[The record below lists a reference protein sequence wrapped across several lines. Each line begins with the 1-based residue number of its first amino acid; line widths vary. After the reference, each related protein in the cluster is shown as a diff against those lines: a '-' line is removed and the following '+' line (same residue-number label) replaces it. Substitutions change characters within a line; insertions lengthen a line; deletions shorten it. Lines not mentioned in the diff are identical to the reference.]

1 MGLSKLVAGVTGI
14 TMMAVGLAMLAPPLA
29 SAAVQTG
36 AGLEVAAQPYKG
48 NPDKT
53 DWLGQYIVGGKPM
66 YCVRFAL
73 AAPDAGANY
82 SPDGPLTDKWGG
94 TIDPKTLAE
103 VSYILLRYGDTTGL
117 APDIANAQAAAV
129 AHILHSITSGGRP
142 ANPNDGPGDV
152 AYDSALHLKELTAK
166 SSTAGDDVA
175 KFKTDAEAN
184 YGPWKATVTPPTAAQ
199 VIGTVDKWTIGVV
212 RDGGDGAAIKGV
224 PVKLTVT
231 DGKVD
236 KDTVTT
242 PADGSPL
249 VVNVTPTGPNPT
261 VKIDLD
267 APLATPQVQ
276 KPANQ
281 PDKFQWT
288 VVTGGQ
294 TTITNTGKTTATT
307 APGSVK
313 VTKVDSKTN
322 AGITG
327 VQLRITGKDKTTAAV
342 KQDGTALNGTDGKPL
357 TVTTGADGTAT
368 VDGLQTPQDICL
380 IEVAAPTGYDE
391 NFNASSPPSV
401 CGSIQPGQT
410 LALQLANTPNTP
422 TVPIKIPA
430 GGSPMVADAAT
441 VTALDPGALA
451 AVGGAIVIALGG
463 VGLVLR
469 RRRHASRG

>member
-14 TMMAVGLAMLAPPLA
+14 TMMVAGLALLAPPLA
-29 SAAVQTG
+29 SAAVKTG
-36 AGLEVAAQPYKG
+36 AGANTPAQPYKG
-48 NPDKT
+48 KPT
-53 DWLGQYIVGGKPM
+53 TETSDWLGQYIVGGKAV
-66 YCVRFAL
+66 YCVRFEL
-73 AAPDAGANY
+73 NAPDETTTYA
-82 SPDGPLTDKWGG
+82 PDGPLTDKWGKALSA
-94 TIDPKTLAE
+94 DTLAE
-103 VSYILLRYGDTTGL
+103 VSYLLLRYGDTT
-117 APDIANAQAAAV
+117 DNDQAAAL
-129 AHILHSITSGGRP
+129 AHLLHSITSGSGSTD
-142 ANPNDGPGDV
+142 PNLGPFDIG
-152 AYDSALHLKELTAK
+152 YDAAAHLKEL
-166 SSTAGDDVA
+166 SSTAQADVTKMQA
-175 KFKTDAEAN
+175 DAAAN
-184 YGPWKATVTPPTAAQ
+184 HGPWKAGVTAPTAPQ
-199 VIGTVDKWTIGVV
+199 IIGTADKWTINVV
-212 RDGGDGAAIKGV
+212 HDDAGAKPVTGV

-261 VKIDLD
+261 VKIDLSQP
-267 APLATPQVQ
+267 AATPMVQ
-276 KPANQ
+276 KPTNAD
-281 PDKFQWT
+281 PKTFQWT
-288 VVTGGQ
+288 VTTGGE
-294 TTITNTGKTTATT
+294 TPITDTGKTTATT

-401 CGSIQPGQT
+401 CGSVQPGQT

>member
-14 TMMAVGLAMLAPPLA
+14 TMLVAGLGVLAAPTA

-36 AGLEVAAQPYKG
+36 SGLNVPKQPYKG
-48 NPDKT
+48 SPANDPN
-53 DWLGQYIVGGKPM
+53 DWLGQYIVGGKAA

-73 AAPDAGANY
+73 AAPDSGAKY
-82 SPDGPLTDKWGG
+82 DPDGDLTDKWGG
-94 TIDPKTLAE
+94 AIDPTKLAE

-117 APDIANAQAAAV
+117 AKDVGDAQAAAV

-142 ANPNDGPGDV
+142 ANPNDGPNEV
-152 AYDSALHLKELTAK
+152 AYDTALHLKELPQA
-166 SSTAGDDVA
+166 AQDDVA
-175 KFKTDAEAN
+175 KIQTDAAAN

-199 VIGTVDKWTIGVV
+199 VIGTADKWTINVV

-236 KDTVTT
+236 SDTVTT

-267 APLATPQVQ
+267 APLAKPTVQ
-276 KPANQ
+276 KPENQ
-281 PDKFQWT
+281 PANFQWT
-288 VVTGGQ
+288 VFTGGQ
-294 TTITNTGKTTATT
+294 GAITSTGKTTATT

-313 VTKVDSKTN
+313 VTKVDSKTG
-322 AGITG
+322 AGIAN
-327 VQLRITGKDKTTAAV
+327 VQLRVTAADKTAAAV
-342 KQDGTALNGTDGKPL
+342 KQDGSPLNGTDGKPL
-357 TVTTGADGTAT
+357 VVTTGADGTAT
-368 VDGLQTPQDICL
+368 VDGLKTPQDICI
-380 IEVAAPTGYDE
+380 IEVAAPAGYDQ
-391 NFNASSPPSV
+391 NFDASSPPNA
-401 CGSIQPGQT
+401 CGSIQAGQT
-410 LALQLANTPNTP
+410 LALKVANTPNTP
-422 TVPIKIPA
+422 TVPVKIPA

-441 VTALDPGALA
+441 VTTLDPAALA
-451 AVGGAIVIALGG
+451 AVGGLAVIGLGG
-463 VGLVLR
+463 VGLLLR